1 MNGGFRFMSKKK
13 KKKGKTLSRVVTLVL
28 GLGFAGSTIAI
39 ALSSVFSQN
48 NYNAANPGNSED
60 ATALEEQMRLQASGY
75 EKVLAREPNNITAL
89 EGLTQIYLQTGQ
101 PQKAIPTLEKLVEY
115 YPEQQEYAGILKII
129 KQQEANQSEKPEK
142 PEEKPE
148 ATPENK

>member
-1 MNGGFRFMSKKK
+1 MSKKK

-48 NYNAANPGNSED
+48 NYNAANPDNSED
-60 ATALEEQMRLQASGY
+60 ATALEEQMQLQASGY

-129 KQQEANQSEKPEK
+129 KEQEANQSEKS
-142 PEEKPE
+142 EKPE
-148 ATPENK
+148 ATSEKK